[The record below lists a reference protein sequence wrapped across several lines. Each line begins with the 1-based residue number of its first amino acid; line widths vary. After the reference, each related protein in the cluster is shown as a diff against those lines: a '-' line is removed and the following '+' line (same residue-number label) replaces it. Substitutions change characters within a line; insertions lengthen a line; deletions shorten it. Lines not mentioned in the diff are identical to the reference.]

1 MADEDSGAGRV
12 SHRRARVN
20 GVELHWVEKGDGPL
34 VLLMHG
40 FPEFWWSWRKQI
52 GPLSRRFRVVAVD
65 MRGFNESEKP
75 AAGYDTATLATDMRD
90 LIDHLGGPAYVA
102 GHDWGGI
109 VAYQLAMDWPD
120 RVRKLAILNAPH
132 PDAWIRAWLTHA
144 EQQRKSW
151 YVFLNLLPDF
161 PEENYKAQFR
171 DGTVRL
177 ARVMPPEDVAVYR
190 EAFEKP
196 GVATAA
202 INYYREIVKE
212 IPPPPSRDSRS
223 HRLSRPRALGPKGRR
238 ARSGGQRHRGV
249 VDRHHGGVLFPAG
262 LALGRFREAARRHAP
277 SAGILRRMTG
287 PGARPSRR

>member
-1 MADEDSGAGRV
+1 MTVTLDGV
-12 SHRRARVN
+12 SHQRARVN

-52 GPLSRRFRVVAVD
+52 GPLSRQFRIVAVD

-75 AAGYDTATLATDMRD
+75 ATGYDTATLATDMRD
-90 LIDHLGGPAYVA
+90 LIDRLGGPAYVA

-171 DGTVRL
+171 DGTIRL

-196 GVATAA
+196 GTATAA
-202 INYYREIVKE
+202 LNYYREIVKE
-212 IPPPPSRDSRS
+212 IPRRRHVTPGRITCPVRVLWGRRDIALDPVVNDIAAPWIDTREVFYFPAAW
-223 HRLSRPRALGPKGRR
+223 HWIAFEKPRAVT
-238 ARSGGQRHRGV
+238 RH
-249 VDRHHGGVLFPAG
+249 L
-262 LALGRFREAARRHAP
+262 REFFDAP
-277 SAGILRRMTG
+277 
-287 PGARPSRR
+287 